1 MTSERPIPLPL
12 GDSRV
17 DELARELTHARAA
30 IEALRAEVT
39 QLEERLQTVDGRTI
53 RHESGQDLAREV
65 KGELAGVDERL
76 ESEATLRRDLAA
88 VVERS
93 GTRDREFESELR
105 RALEVIAG
113 RLDGFEGHQ
122 GAIDERQRSFSTDAA
137 QHAGSEQRTEERFVA
152 LERQVAAQRDASI
165 EQAELLASAAAHLPD
180 VDTRLDELITEVAA
194 ARSARQRME
203 AEIAALRSIRD
214 REAEVLDLLEQQR
227 ATRTR
232 HESRLSEI
240 EEFLATVV
248 RASGEAAEER
258 ARLAREQAGAADR
271 LRTLGERLEALR
283 ISIVEHLRRQVRA
296 DEQSSRRVVEET
308 ERELRVARTLLT
320 RMSEQ
325 TEDAVQE
332 QPL

>member
-1 MTSERPIPLPL
+1 VSGERPIPLPL
-12 GDSRV
+12 GESRV
-17 DELARELTHARAA
+17 DELARELTHSRAA
-30 IEALRAEVT
+30 IDALRAEVT
-39 QLEERLQTVDGRTI
+39 RLEEQLQLVEGRTL
-53 RHESGQDLAREV
+53 RHEAGQDLAREV
-65 KGELAGVDERL
+65 KGELAGVEERI
-76 ESEATLRRDLAA
+76 ESEVTLRRDLAA
-88 VVERS
+88 VVERT

-113 RLDGFEGHQ
+113 RLDQYEGHQ
-122 GAIDERQRSFSTDAA
+122 TATDERQRSLATGAA
-137 QHAGSEQRTEERFVA
+137 EWVGSEQRIEERFVA
-152 LERQVAAQRDASI
+152 LERHLAAQRDAAI
-165 EQAELLASAAAHLPD
+165 EHADEIAAVAARVPD
-180 VDTRLDELITEVAA
+180 LDRRLDELITEVAA
-194 ARSARQRME
+194 ARVERQRTS
-203 AEIAALRSIRD
+203 ADIAALRSIRD

-248 RASGEAAEER
+248 RSSGEAAEER
-258 ARLAREQAGAADR
+258 ARLAREQSGAAER
-271 LRTLGERLEALR
+271 LRTMAERLEGLR
-283 ISIVEHLRRQVRA
+283 ISIVEHMRRQVRA
-296 DEQSSRRVVEET
+296 DEVAGKRVVEET